1 MILSTHLME
10 PQGLYSRSYTVK
22 KTEHSHAQ
30 HQLFTGR
37 KKKLKNQRKN
47 SNTVFSYS
55 RTYPTFVSPTYR
67 HTHKHTHSVTRVYG
81 IKVKTSQSVEF
92 LLDRT
97 VSLKLISMG
106 YDVIVVSIELVVIV
120 KPDLSSQNVFVGSLD
135 IVGNYLKS
143 SKIFILAVSKIVT
156 SIES

>member
-1 MILSTHLME
+1 
-10 PQGLYSRSYTVK
+10 
-22 KTEHSHAQ
+22 
-30 HQLFTGR
+30 
-37 KKKLKNQRKN
+37 
-47 SNTVFSYS
+47 
-55 RTYPTFVSPTYR
+55 
-67 HTHKHTHSVTRVYG
+67 
-81 IKVKTSQSVEF
+81 
-92 LLDRT
+92 
-97 VSLKLISMG
+97 MG